1 MTDKEKQEIK
11 KDIEKLSTSVSQLI
25 KDLDEVSD

>member
-11 KDIEKLSTSVSQLI
+11 EDIEKISASISQVI